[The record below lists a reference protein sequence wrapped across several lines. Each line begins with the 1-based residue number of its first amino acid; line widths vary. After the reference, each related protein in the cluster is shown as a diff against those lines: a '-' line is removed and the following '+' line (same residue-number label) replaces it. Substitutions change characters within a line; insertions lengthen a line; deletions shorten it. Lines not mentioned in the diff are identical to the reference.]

1 MHNDISAM
9 ALVRV
14 VAEIIL
20 DSQDK
25 DNQKEQNTVKS
36 VPRLIIQVNFL
47 LCYLFISLLSRDA
60 PLFQPCLLYS
70 SHPELYIALQ
80 KKKKNQKTHQGTLCI
95 HLCTR
100 FSLCLDYNQKH

>member
-80 KKKKNQKTHQGTLCI
+80 KKNKKKIKKHTKVLYVYTFAQGFLCA
-95 HLCTR
+95 
-100 FSLCLDYNQKH
+100 

>member
-1 MHNDISAM
+1 MVHNDISAM

-80 KKKKNQKTHQGTLCI
+80 KKKKSKNTPRYFMYTPLHKVFFVPRL
-95 HLCTR
+95 
-100 FSLCLDYNQKH
+100 